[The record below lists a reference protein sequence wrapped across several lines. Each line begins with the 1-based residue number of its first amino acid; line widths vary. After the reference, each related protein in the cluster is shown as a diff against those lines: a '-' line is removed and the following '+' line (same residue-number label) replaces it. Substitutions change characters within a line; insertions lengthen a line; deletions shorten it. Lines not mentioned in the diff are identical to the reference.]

1 MPGEPGG
8 GPDRD
13 TEWGWGLREVG
24 ASGQRPPPP
33 EDMGEDRGPQGMC
46 EAQRKASRWRL
57 QKPSEACPCPATL
70 PARRGTRPGG
80 REQIACSFRIPATLP
95 FSRLGLPPQ

>member
-57 QKPSEACPCPATL
+57 QKPSEACPCHLACPPRYTTGRQRANRVQLQNTRHAAFL
-70 PARRGTRPGG
+70 PP
-80 REQIACSFRIPATLP
+80 
-95 FSRLGLPPQ
+95 GLPPQ